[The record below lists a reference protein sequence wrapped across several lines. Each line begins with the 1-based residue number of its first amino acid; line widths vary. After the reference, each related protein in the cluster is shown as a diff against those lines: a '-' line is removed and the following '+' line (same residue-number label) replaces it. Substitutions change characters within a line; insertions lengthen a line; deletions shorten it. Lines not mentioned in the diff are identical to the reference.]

1 MLLLRFIHSENKLYV
16 GDKIYLATCKVRN
29 EINEWR
35 KKDQVVKT
43 YPINGDSRKPYYPRK
58 FPTGL
63 WRVKKPIWTDDIDYS
78 PVKIPTDAFR
88 GVLIWDTD
96 RNGYS
101 KITDKHQ
108 TDSFYHLHF
117 AKMSSTTLGCI
128 RLDSDKDAIEIAEN
142 IELHLKNNQECWIEV
157 LASKE

>member
-16 GDKIYLATCKVRN
+16 GDKIYTATCKVRN
-29 EINEWR
+29 EINGWR
-35 KKDQVVKT
+35 HKDQVVKT
-43 YPINGDSRKPYYPRK
+43 YPINGDERKPYYPRK

-63 WRVKKPIWTDDIDYS
+63 WRVKTPIWTDDVDYA

-96 RNGYS
+96 NNGYT
-101 KITDKHQ
+101 KITNEHQ
-108 TDSFYHLHF
+108 TDSYYHLHY
-117 AKMSSTTLGCI
+117 AKISSTTLGCI
-128 RLDSDKDAIEIAEN
+128 RLNSSEDAREIAELV
-142 IELHLKNNQECWIEV
+142 ELYKKNGKEVWIEV